1 MLDVHVVELSLQLL
15 LPGDL
20 ELMLILEKEQSVIGT
35 LVQEDLRTVPG
46 FQVMPETTLLV
57 QKFVQGVY
65 LGF

>member
-20 ELMLILEKEQSVIGT
+20 DLMLILEKEQSVIGT
-35 LVQEDLRTVPG
+35 LVQEDLRTVRG
-46 FQVMPETTLLV
+46 FQVMPEATLLI